1 MYKKVYVEVTNNCN
15 LSCDFCI
22 GNKRDK
28 KIISIDE
35 FIIILDKLKD
45 YTKYLYLHVMGEPLM
60 HPRINELIDMAF
72 SSYYVNI
79 TTNGYLID
87 RIKSKNI
94 RQINISLHSYDEKY
108 GVLLIDYMNSIF
120 SVVDKLPNTYVSY
133 RLWVSNINTDKIIS
147 LLEKHY
153 NTKIDVDDSIKIK
166 DKVFIS
172 FNKSFVWP
180 SFDNEINNSVG
191 TCYALRDHIGILVDG
206 SVVPCC
212 LDSGGEIVFGN
223 IYKDDLDNI
232 VNSTRYLKMLNGF
245 NNNIKCEELC
255 KKCDFL
261 KK

>member
-1 MYKKVYVEVTNNCN
+1 
-15 LSCDFCI
+15 
-22 GNKRDK
+22 
-28 KIISIDE
+28 
-35 FIIILDKLKD
+35 
-45 YTKYLYLHVMGEPLM
+45 
-60 HPRINELIDMAF
+60 
-72 SSYYVNI
+72 
-79 TTNGYLID
+79 
-87 RIKSKNI
+87 
-94 RQINISLHSYDEKY
+94 
-108 GVLLIDYMNSIF
+108 MNSIF

-223 IYKDDLDNI
+223 IYKDDLDSI

-261 KK
+261 